1 MLGGYRAQVGMAF
14 EAIAEG
20 LAPFVDKRM
29 AAHLTDGDDWIL
41 VASNKL
47 GKRPDIAVSLTDPQ
61 FQLEVITRFWGPV
74 FAKELDPGLR
84 EVVRDLLAA
93 RNHWAHMSDVQPMDL
108 PYAERVHELA
118 RELLYGVGSPVAGD
132 VEDLLDRLRW
142 EAIHE
147 EAEAGGGDGQAA
159 LMRRLGQLEDERAEL
174 SRQLDSA
181 REIAANQ
188 SGRTRAVA
196 RQLAELQTQYAAVA
210 GLKERYERLQ
220 VQLEAA
226 AGTGDPERV
235 VAQLENARQA
245 AVALK
250 VESGTLHQQ
259 LAEARAQLED
269 PVVGTEVGQRV
280 MWLMAALLV
289 TMSMVMVLV
298 TTWI

>member
-20 LAPFVDKRM
+20 LAPYVDKRM
-29 AAHLTDGDDWIL
+29 AAYLEGDEWIL
-41 VASNKL
+41 VASTKL

-74 FAKELDPGLR
+74 FAKDLAPELR
-84 EVVRDLLAA
+84 EVVRELLQA
-93 RNHWAHMSDVQPMDL
+93 RNHWAHMSDTQPMDL
-108 PYAERVHELA
+108 PYAERVHDLA
-118 RELLYGVGSPVAGD
+118 RDLLEGVGSPLAVQVD
-132 VEDLLDRLRW
+132 DLLDRLRW
-142 EAIHE
+142 DAIHLVA
-147 EAEAGGGDGQAA
+147 EAEDIDDHTA
-159 LMRRLGQLEDERAEL
+159 LMMRLGQLEDDRVEL
-174 SRQLDSA
+174 TRQLDAA
-181 REIAANQ
+181 RDAANSQ

-235 VAQLENARQA
+235 VAQLEHARKA

-250 VESGTLHQQ
+250 VESSSLHSQ
-259 LAEARAQLED
+259 LAEARALLND
-269 PVVGTEVGQRV
+269 PVGTAAGQRV
-280 MWLMAALLV
+280 IWLMAALLA
-289 TMSMVMVLV
+289 TLSMVMVLV
-298 TTWI
+298 TTWR

>member
-20 LAPFVDKRM
+20 LAPYVDKRM
-29 AAHLTDGDDWIL
+29 AAYLEGDDWIL
-41 VASNKL
+41 VASTKL

-74 FAKELDPGLR
+74 FAKDLAPELR
-84 EVVRDLLAA
+84 EVVRELLQA
-93 RNHWAHMSDVQPMDL
+93 RNHWAHMSDTQPMDL
-108 PYAERVHELA
+108 PYAERVHDLA
-118 RELLYGVGSPVAGD
+118 RDLLEGVGSPLAVQVD
-132 VEDLLDRLRW
+132 DLLDRLRW
-142 EAIHE
+142 DAIHLVA
-147 EAEAGGGDGQAA
+147 EAEDIDDHTA
-159 LMRRLGQLEDERAEL
+159 LMMHLGQLEDGRAEL
-174 SRQLDSA
+174 TRQLDA
-181 REIAANQ
+181 PREAADSQ

-235 VAQLENARQA
+235 VAQLEHARKA

-250 VESGTLHQQ
+250 VESSSLHSQ
-259 LAEARAQLED
+259 LAEARALLND
-269 PVVGTEVGQRV
+269 PVGTAAGQRV
-280 MWLMAALLV
+280 IWLMAALLA
-289 TMSMVMVLV
+289 TLSMVMVLV
-298 TTWI
+298 TTWL

>member
-20 LAPFVDKRM
+20 VAPYVDKRM
-29 AAHLTDGDDWIL
+29 AAYLEGDDWIL
-41 VASNKL
+41 VASTKL

-74 FAKELDPGLR
+74 FAKDLAPELR
-84 EVVRDLLAA
+84 EVVRELLQA
-93 RNHWAHMSDVQPMDL
+93 RNHWAHMSDTQPMDL
-108 PYAERVHELA
+108 PYAERVHDLA
-118 RELLYGVGSPVAGD
+118 RDLLEGVGSPLAVQVD
-132 VEDLLDRLRW
+132 DLLDRLRW
-142 EAIHE
+142 DAIHLVA
-147 EAEAGGGDGQAA
+147 EAEDIDDHTA
-159 LMRRLGQLEDERAEL
+159 LMMRLGQLEDDRAEL
-174 SRQLDSA
+174 TRQLDAA
-181 REIAANQ
+181 REAADSQ

-235 VAQLENARQA
+235 VAQLEHARKA

-250 VESGTLHQQ
+250 VESSSLHSQ
-259 LAEARAQLED
+259 LAEARALLND
-269 PVVGTEVGQRV
+269 PVGTAAGQRV
-280 MWLMAALLV
+280 IWLMAALLA
-289 TMSMVMVLV
+289 TLSMVMVLV
-298 TTWI
+298 TTWL

>member
-20 LAPFVDKRM
+20 LAPYVDKRM
-29 AAHLTDGDDWIL
+29 AAYLEGDDWIL
-41 VASNKL
+41 VASTKL

-74 FAKELDPGLR
+74 FAKDLAPELR
-84 EVVRDLLAA
+84 EVVRELLQA
-93 RNHWAHMSDVQPMDL
+93 RNHWAHMSDTQPMDL
-108 PYAERVHELA
+108 PYAERVHDLA
-118 RELLYGVGSPVAGD
+118 RDLLEGVGSPLAVQVD
-132 VEDLLDRLRW
+132 DLLDRLRW
-142 EAIHE
+142 DAIHLVA
-147 EAEAGGGDGQAA
+147 EAEDIDDHTA
-159 LMRRLGQLEDERAEL
+159 LMMRLGQLEDDRAEL
-174 SRQLDSA
+174 TRQLDAA
-181 REIAANQ
+181 REAADSQ

-235 VAQLENARQA
+235 VAQLDHARKA

-250 VESGTLHQQ
+250 VESSSLHSQ
-259 LAEARAQLED
+259 LAEARALLND
-269 PVVGTEVGQRV
+269 PVGTAAGQRV
-280 MWLMAALLV
+280 IWLMAALLA
-289 TMSMVMVLV
+289 TLSMVMVLV
-298 TTWI
+298 TTWL

>member
-20 LAPFVDKRM
+20 LAPYVDKRM
-29 AAHLTDGDDWIL
+29 AAYLEGDDWIL
-41 VASNKL
+41 VASTKL

-74 FAKELDPGLR
+74 FAKDLAPELR
-84 EVVRDLLAA
+84 EVVRELLQA
-93 RNHWAHMSDVQPMDL
+93 RNHWAHMSDTQPMDL
-108 PYAERVHELA
+108 PYAEGVHDLA
-118 RELLYGVGSPVAGD
+118 RDLLEGVGSPLAVQVD
-132 VEDLLDRLRW
+132 DLLDRLRW
-142 EAIHE
+142 DAIHLVA
-147 EAEAGGGDGQAA
+147 EAEDIDDHTA
-159 LMRRLGQLEDERAEL
+159 LMMRLGQLEDDRAEL
-174 SRQLDSA
+174 TRQLDAA
-181 REIAANQ
+181 REAADSQ

-235 VAQLENARQA
+235 VAQLEHARKA

-250 VESGTLHQQ
+250 VESSSLHSQ
-259 LAEARAQLED
+259 LAEARALLND
-269 PVVGTEVGQRV
+269 PVGTAAGQRV
-280 MWLMAALLV
+280 IWLMAALLA
-289 TMSMVMVLV
+289 TLSMVMVLV
-298 TTWI
+298 TTWL

>member
-20 LAPFVDKRM
+20 LAPYVDKRM
-29 AAHLTDGDDWIL
+29 AAHLDGGDDWIL
-41 VASNKL
+41 VASTKL

-74 FAKELDPGLR
+74 FAKDLAPEQR
-84 EVVRDLLAA
+84 EVVKELLLA

-118 RELLYGVGSPVAGD
+118 RDLLEGVGSPLAAH

-142 EAIHE
+142 DAIHVVA
-147 EAEAGGGDGQAA
+147 EAEHIDDHTA
-159 LMRRLGQLEDERAEL
+159 LMTRLGQLEEDRAEL
-174 SRQLDSA
+174 TRQLEAARQAADS
-181 REIAANQ
+181 Q
-188 SGRTRAVA
+188 TGRTRAVA

-210 GLKERYERLQ
+210 GLKERYAHLQ

-226 AGTGDPERV
+226 AGTGEPERV
-235 VAQLENARQA
+235 VAQLEHARRA

-250 VESGTLHQQ
+250 VESSSLHSQ
-259 LAEARAQLED
+259 LAEARALLDD
-269 PVVGTEVGQRV
+269 PVGTAVGQRV
-280 MWLMAALLV
+280 IWLMAALLA
-289 TMSMVMVLV
+289 TLSMVMVLV
-298 TTWI
+298 TTWL

>member
-20 LAPFVDKRM
+20 LAPYVDKRM
-29 AAHLTDGDDWIL
+29 AAYLEGDEWIL
-41 VASNKL
+41 VASTKL

-74 FAKELDPGLR
+74 FAKDLAPELR
-84 EVVRDLLAA
+84 EVVRELLQA
-93 RNHWAHMSDVQPMDL
+93 RNHWAHMSDTQPMDL
-108 PYAERVHELA
+108 PYAERVHDLA
-118 RELLYGVGSPVAGD
+118 RDLLEGVGSPLAVQVD
-132 VEDLLDRLRW
+132 DLLDRLRW
-142 EAIHE
+142 DAIHLVA
-147 EAEAGGGDGQAA
+147 EAEDIDDHTA
-159 LMRRLGQLEDERAEL
+159 LMVRLGQLEDDRAEL
-174 SRQLDSA
+174 TRQLDAA
-181 REIAANQ
+181 RDAADSQ

-235 VAQLENARQA
+235 VAQLEHARRA

-250 VESGTLHQQ
+250 VESSSLHSQ
-259 LAEARAQLED
+259 LAEARALLND
-269 PVVGTEVGQRV
+269 PVGTAAGQRV
-280 MWLMAALLV
+280 IWLMAALLA
-289 TMSMVMVLV
+289 TLSMVMVLV
-298 TTWI
+298 TTWL